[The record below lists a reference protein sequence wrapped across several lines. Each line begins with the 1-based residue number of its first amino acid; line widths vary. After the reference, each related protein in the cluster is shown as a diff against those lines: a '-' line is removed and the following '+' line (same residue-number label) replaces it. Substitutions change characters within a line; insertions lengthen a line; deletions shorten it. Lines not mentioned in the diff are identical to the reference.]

1 VLRGRSF
8 SPRDTVDAPGVALLS
23 DEAARRHWGSH
34 ERALGARIRLGDERP
49 DGPWFEV
56 VGIVGNVRS
65 SLAEPAPRP
74 CVYVPLAQQPEH
86 RLAFVLRTVTD
97 ATGLSAPARDA
108 VRTVDAGQAAYE
120 LRTLD
125 EALYASSAND
135 RLVAGFFAAFALVAL
150 LLASGGLYALMSYSV
165 GCRKSEIGMRMVL
178 GARPVDILSMV
189 VLDGLRLGMT
199 GVVVGV
205 LCAYPLSQAMRGA
218 VGGVGMSDPL
228 LDGGLAALLVII
240 AVAASYLPARHAM
253 HLDLVR
259 ALRTE

>member
-1 VLRGRSF
+1 
-8 SPRDTVDAPGVALLS
+8 VDAPGVALLS
-23 DEAARRHWGSH
+23 DEAARRHWGSR
-34 ERALGARIRLGDERP
+34 ERALGARIRLGDERA

-74 CVYVPLAQQPEH
+74 CVYVALAQQPEH
-86 RLAFVLRTVTD
+86 RLTFVLRARTN
-97 ATGLSAPARDA
+97 AAALSAPAREA
-108 VRTVDAGQAAYE
+108 VRAVDAGQAAYD
-120 LRTLD
+120 LTTLD

-228 LDGGLAALLVII
+228 LYGGLAALLVII
-240 AVAASYLPARHAM
+240 AVAASYLPARRAM
-253 HLDLVR
+253 RLDLVR